1 MACRSCHI
9 RGSAACKP
17 VEGPN
22 MKNKEFAAF
31 VAPSMIALITFTIIP
46 LIVAFRLSLDSFE
59 YWTMNA
65 RMFVGLRNYAEIVAD
80 PRFWQA
86 FRFTLLIMAVVTPIE
101 ILLGSIIALFL
112 DQLPKRRRGI
122 FIALAL
128 TTYVSVPVVASYM
141 FRGLFYTGGLGNWLF
156 QLLTGKSLVMNEIS
170 VKALILIYQLWRD
183 TPFVILVVFAGL
195 QSLPEEL
202 LDAAAIDGAGRLKQL
217 RYVAIPHLAPLL
229 ILIAMTILV
238 ALYAIFDPIY
248 VITGMNPVFHADSI
262 MAYNWRTATQYNQ
275 LGKANAMAL
284 LTLIGAMALRF
295 PFLYRTWLSQTEE
308 R

>member
-1 MACRSCHI
+1 VQVASCSQG
-9 RGSAACKP
+9 RGLHP
-17 VEGPN
+17 VEVLSV
-22 MKNKEFAAF
+22 KNREFAAF
-31 VAPSMIALITFTIIP
+31 VAPSMIALLAFTIIP
-46 LIVAFRLSLDSFE
+46 LAVAFSLSLESFE

-65 RMFVGLRNYAEIVAD
+65 RVFVGLRNYRDILAD
-80 PRFWQA
+80 ARFLQA
-86 FRFTLLIMAVVTPIE
+86 VSFTLLIMVIVTPIE
-101 ILLGSIIALFL
+101 ILLGSFIALLL
-112 DQLPKRRRGI
+112 DQLPKRRRGL

-141 FRGLFYTGGLGNWLF
+141 FRGLFYTGGLGNWLY
-156 QLLTGKSLVMNEIS
+156 QLLTGKSLALNETS
-170 VKALILIYQLWRD
+170 VKLLIIIYQLWRD

-248 VITGMNPVFHADSI
+248 VITGMNPVFHADSV

-284 LTLIGAMALRF
+284 LTLIGAMVLRF
-295 PFLYRTWLSQTEE
+295 PFLYRTWRSQTEE